1 MQGYTARRA
10 HLVWGVT
17 LLWACSSPPKLQGPG
32 GPCFQ
37 VTDCATGLVC
47 VPQSG
52 SPDGPR
58 HCSSDTSTLVNTEG
72 ASDAAGQIGRDA
84 NEGSAPGDEV
94 TADAMGE

>member
-1 MQGYTARRA
+1 MQGHTATRA
-10 HLVWGVT
+10 C
-17 LLWACSSPPKLQGPG
+17 LLWAATILEACSSPPKLQGQG
-32 GPCFQ
+32 GACFQ
-37 VTDCATGLVC
+37 VSDCALGLVC
-47 VPQSG
+47 VPREG